1 VHGICDGS
9 NRAVDVWREATT
21 QQRRNGLTMPGR
33 RTNIVHVAIILLVA
47 DCTVGP
53 DFQPPQPPGIP
64 DWHDASTRQPGP
76 RATVTEVA
84 DPDPLWWNKFGD
96 PTLTALMEKAIA
108 GNLTVQQAVVRVAE
122 SIQVEAAARA
132 AGLPTIKATGS
143 YMREQLGAKGLLES
157 SPSLGQEAAT
167 ALGNAF
173 IGLSQPINLYEYGM
187 SASWELDLFGRVRRS
202 VEQARA
208 QTEAQRDAADDALV
222 MLESQVAQA
231 YVALRGAQA
240 LAESQ
245 HGNIATAQDL
255 LRLTQQQQRVG
266 LASMLDVEQARTQL
280 SNILHL
286 LPGFEQQQQ
295 QAMNRLSVLIG
306 QAPGALDAMLT
317 PPAPLP
323 ALPLLIGI
331 GVPSTLA
338 RRRPDIRQAEAQL
351 HAATANVGV
360 ATASFYP
367 DVSLTGDFGLR
378 ATDASFLTNW
388 ASAFYSFGPSVSV
401 PVFQGG
407 ELTANLRLAR
417 AQTVDAALSY
427 RGTVLNALRE
437 VEDALV
443 GYRTD
448 RAARD
453 QLIDTVRSA
462 ETALGLAR
470 DRYLHGMANFI
481 QVLNAEETLFSARQS
496 LVQADMALRN
506 DVVAL
511 YTALG
516 GGWENST
523 SKVPN
528 PQIAGNPPV
537 MPAAADALATARH

>member
-1 VHGICDGS
+1 
-9 NRAVDVWREATT
+9 
-21 QQRRNGLTMPGR
+21 M
-33 RTNIVHVAIILLVA
+33 RTSIGHFALFMLLA

-53 DFQPPQPPGIP
+53 NFQPPQPPAIP
-64 DWHDASTRQPGP
+64 NWHDASARQVGP
-76 RATVTEVA
+76 HATITEAA
-84 DPDPLWWNKFGD
+84 DPDPLWWNRLGD
-96 PTLTALMEKAIA
+96 PTLTALMEKAIV
-108 GNLTVQQAVVRVAE
+108 GNLTVQQAVMRVAE

-132 AGLPTIKATGS
+132 AGLPTIKASGS
-143 YMREQLGAKGLLES
+143 YMREQFGIKGLLES
-157 SPSLGQEAAT
+157 QGVFNQLNALADSSSLNQASPGLGREAAA
-167 ALGNAF
+167 ALGSALN
-173 IGLSQPINLYEYGM
+173 GLPQPVNLYEYGM

-208 QTEAQRDAADDALV
+208 QTEAQRHSADDALV

-240 LAESQ
+240 LAKSQ
-245 HGNIATAQDL
+245 RGNIATAQDV
-255 LRLTQQQQRVG
+255 LRLTQQQQQVG

-280 SNILHL
+280 SNNLHV

-295 QAMNRLSVLIG
+295 QEMNLLSVLIG
-306 QAPGALDAMLT
+306 QAPGALDATLAL
-317 PPAPLP
+317 PGPLP
-323 ALPLLIGI
+323 ALPSLIGV
-331 GVPSTLA
+331 GLPSTLA

-360 ATASFYP
+360 AIASFYP

-378 ATDASFLTNW
+378 ALDAGFLTNW
-388 ASAFYSFGPSVSV
+388 ASAFYSLGPSVSV
-401 PVFQGG
+401 PIFQGG
-407 ELTANLRLAR
+407 QLSAELRLAR
-417 AQTVDAALSY
+417 AQAVDAALSY
-427 RGTVLNALRE
+427 RSTVLNALRE

-462 ETALGLAR
+462 ETTLGLAR
-470 DRYLHGMANFI
+470 DRYLHGMADFI
-481 QVLNAEETLFSARQS
+481 QVLNAEETLFTARQS

-506 DVVAL
+506 DMIAL

-523 SKVPN
+523 GKIPT

-537 MPAAADALATARH
+537 VPAAADTLATTGH

>member
-1 VHGICDGS
+1 
-9 NRAVDVWREATT
+9 
-21 QQRRNGLTMPGR
+21 MPGM
-33 RTNIVHVAIILLVA
+33 RTSVVHVAIFLVLT

-53 DFQPPQPPGIP
+53 DFHPPQPPAIP
-64 DWHDASTRQPGP
+64 NWHDASARQPRS
-76 RATVTEVA
+76 RATVTEAA
-84 DPDPLWWNKFGD
+84 DPDPLWWSKFGD
-96 PTLTALMEKAIA
+96 PTLTALMTKAIA

-122 SIQVEAAARA
+122 SIEVEAAARA
-132 AGLPTIKATGS
+132 AGLPAIKATGS
-143 YMREQLGAKGLLES
+143 YMRDQLGAKGLLES
-157 SPSLGQEAAT
+157 RGVFSQLNALADSSTLNRLSPGLGPAAAA
-167 ALGNAF
+167 ALGNALN
-173 IGLSQPINLYEYGM
+173 GLSQPVNLYEYGM

-208 QTEAQRDAADDALV
+208 QTEAQRQAANDALV

-245 HGNIATAQDL
+245 RGNIATAQSV
-255 LRLTQQQQRVG
+255 LRLTQQQQQVG

-280 SNILHL
+280 SNNLHQ
-286 LPGFEQQQQ
+286 LPGFEQQAE
-295 QAMNRLSVLIG
+295 QAMNRLSVLTG
-306 QAPGALDAMLT
+306 QAPGALDSMLAR
-317 PPAPLP
+317 PAPLP
-323 ALPLLIGI
+323 ALPSLIGV

-351 HAATANVGV
+351 HAATANIGTAV
-360 ATASFYP
+360 ASFYP

-407 ELTANLRLAR
+407 QLTANLRLAQ
-417 AQTVDAALSY
+417 AQTVEAALNY

-448 RAARD
+448 QAARD

-462 ETALGLAR
+462 ETTLGLAR
-470 DRYLHGMANFI
+470 DRYRYGMTDLI

-496 LVQADMALRN
+496 LVQAEVALRN

-516 GGWENST
+516 GGWENSAV
-523 SKVPN
+523 KVPN
-528 PQIAGNPPV
+528 PQIAGNPPA
-537 MPAAADALATARH
+537 MPAAADALATTRH